1 MLIRKKEKH
10 RLWYYGRSSVASRIF
25 DCFNLLLMLMIC
37 VIMLYPLWYVVCCSF
52 SDPMKLMQHRGILL
66 LPLDFTA
73 RGYHIVLNY
82 RGIWKAYGVTL
93 FEVVVGTSFNMLF
106 SILFAFVL
114 SRRNMMWH
122 KVITLLAVF
131 TMYFSGG
138 MIPTYMVVKAVG
150 LYDNIWALVFPG
162 LISTYNV
169 IILRTAFYGIPDE
182 LEESAALD
190 GAGKLRILFQ
200 VMVPLIK
207 PSIAAVSLF
216 YAVGHWN
223 EWTNALLYI
232 RNANLRPLQI
242 VLRSILIQG
251 ENIEVT
257 GGQDLWTEL
266 NNTLLKY
273 CVIVVSTVP
282 ILIVYPFIQKYFTN
296 GVMVG
301 AVKG

>member
-1 MLIRKKEKH
+1 MKKGK
-10 RLWYYGRSSVASRIF
+10 RQKVWYYGKASVGSRIF
-25 DCFNLLLMLMIC
+25 DGCNITLMVFIC

-52 SDPMKLMQHRGILL
+52 SDPMRLMKHRGILL
-66 LPLDFTA
+66 SPLGFTLH
-73 RGYHIVLNY
+73 GYEIVLNY
-82 RGIWKAYGVTL
+82 QAIWKAYAVTI
-93 FEVVVGTSFNMLF
+93 FEVVVGTSFNMVF
-106 SILFAFVL
+106 SVLFAFVL
-114 SRRNMMWH
+114 SRKNLMWH
-122 KVITLLAVF
+122 KLITLLAVF

-138 MIPTYMVVKAVG
+138 MIPTYLVVKAVG
-150 LYDNIWALVFPG
+150 LYDSIWALIFPG

-200 VMVPLIK
+200 IMVPLIK
-207 PSIAAVSLF
+207 PSIAAISLF

-223 EWTNALLYI
+223 EWTSALLYI
-232 RNANLRPLQI
+232 RNADLRPLQI

-257 GGQDLWTEL
+257 GGQDLQTEL
-266 NNTLLKY
+266 NNSLLKY